1 LDDTPVEVDK
11 VSRTGSIVKSSLP
24 PAKSVHHSP
33 QGRFKH
39 RRWAEIDDRLGMD
52 LNFQELPAYPWT
64 RTLVVLVI
72 MKVTRND
79 PTPNPDA
86 IKFVLDG
93 QIVSAGSRSFR
104 DRTLCEDPIAKRLF
118 EIEEVVSVFF
128 VSSVVTVTKDPF
140 GDWSI
145 LIPRINQVLEEATD
159 GFEPANP
166 PRVVPASPVAPDGES
181 HVDEKFFDRP
191 YQEKITVIN
200 ALFDEAVRPG
210 LASDGGGLLVVE
222 VVEKVVRIQYQ
233 GACGSCPSSTA
244 GTLSF
249 IENVLRS
256 KLHPTL
262 EVELA

>member
-1 LDDTPVEVDK
+1 
-11 VSRTGSIVKSSLP
+11 
-24 PAKSVHHSP
+24 
-33 QGRFKH
+33 
-39 RRWAEIDDRLGMD
+39 
-52 LNFQELPAYPWT
+52 
-64 RTLVVLVI
+64 

-104 DRTLCEDPIAKRLF
+104 DRTLCEDPVAKKLF

-145 LIPRINQVLEEATD
+145 LIPRINQVLEEATE
-159 GFEPANP
+159 GLEPSAP
-166 PRVVPASPVAPDGES
+166 VRATPTLPSMEGAETDPAFL
-181 HVDEKFFDRP
+181 EKG
-191 YQEKITVIN
+191 YEEKLAKIN
-200 ALFDEAVRPG
+200 SVFDEAVRPG
-210 LASDGGGLLVVE
+210 LASDGGGLVLVE
-222 VVEKVVRIQYQ
+222 VVGKIVRIQYE

-249 IENVLRS
+249 IESVLRGRV
-256 KLHPTL
+256 HPEL